1 MVGITN
7 HTKRST
13 SLPFQSVDGFPAALK
28 HNHDLSIPFRK
39 AAILFS
45 QLINIVPAKN
55 GTQ

>member
-55 GTQ
+55 GNQ